1 VDKQGFVI
9 APLAAAS
16 VNKHDMTVFPDS
28 IKCLKSIM
36 KTIDLDL
43 SNTIFNLDSG
53 FDSKLNRALIEQLN
67 IKPNIK
73 VNPRNNKNA
82 TANSNSEVFFDQDT
96 YNLRFVVE
104 RTFAWEDKFRRLIIR
119 WERIHKRHL
128 AFHLIAFTLINL
140 RHFCGS

>member
-1 VDKQGFVI
+1 
-9 APLAAAS
+9 LAAAP

-28 IKCLKSIM
+28 IKYLKLIM

-53 FDSKLNRALIEQLN
+53 FDSKLNRALIQQLN

-73 VNPRNNKNA
+73 LNPRNNKN
-82 TANSNSEVFFDQDT
+82 SQSDPEIFFDQDT

-104 RTFAWEDKFRRLIIR
+104 RTFAWEDKFRRLIVR
-119 WERIHKRHL
+119 WERIHNRHL

-140 RHFCGS
+140 RHFCAS